1 MADNEKSSI
10 DPEFGTAGRTPSPL
24 GGGGTTNIGGGTSG
38 AVQGNAD
45 TTRNPAS
52 PIDDITATD
61 TIGDNI
67 SVAGGI
73 SDRDDPSLEDRSRT
87 NR

>member
-1 MADNEKSSI
+1 MADEKSSI

-38 AVQGNAD
+38 AGQGNAE

-52 PIDDITATD
+52 AIDDITATD
-61 TIGDNI
+61 TVGDKTG
-67 SVAGGI
+67 VAGGV
-73 SDRDDPSLEDRSRT
+73 SDRDNPSDADRS
-87 NR
+87 